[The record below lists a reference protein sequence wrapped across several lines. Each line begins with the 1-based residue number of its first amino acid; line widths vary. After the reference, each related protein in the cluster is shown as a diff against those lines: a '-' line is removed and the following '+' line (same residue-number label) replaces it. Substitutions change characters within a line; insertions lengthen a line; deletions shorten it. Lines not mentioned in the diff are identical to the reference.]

1 MKDVYIVDAI
11 RTPIGKFGGSLMNF
25 SAIELGALLIKK
37 IIERNNL
44 DPSNLNIVVMGQ
56 VIRDGTGQ
64 NTARQASIMA
74 GVPNNVDAFNVDM
87 VCASGMMAVINGAS
101 LIKSGDA
108 DLVIAGGM
116 ESMSRSPFI
125 IPYQYRWGVR
135 IDYTRDLK
143 ILDSLVYDG
152 IQDPFNGL
160 VMLQEADMVAAER
173 RYTRERLEEIAYES
187 HMRAHNATK
196 HGYFKKEIIPITNN
210 NKIILEI
217 DEGIRPDTSLE
228 KMSKLPPVFIGGI
241 HTAATSSQ
249 ISDGAST
256 ILLASEEAIG
266 KYNLRARAKI
276 VGYSWAALDSWRF
289 SEAPIYAVRKL
300 LTKTGY
306 TVKEVDLFENNEAFA
321 VSTALFEDLLD
332 VSRDRLN
339 IFGGAIALG
348 HPLGASGA
356 RIITTLINAMEQ
368 YNYFRGVAALCHGT
382 GGATSI
388 MIEKAD

>member
-1 MKDVYIVDAI
+1 MRDVYIVDAI
-11 RTPIGKFGGSLMNF
+11 RTPIGKFGGALMNF

-44 DPSNLNIVVMGQ
+44 DPASLDIVVLGQ

-64 NTARQASIMA
+64 NSARQASIMA
-74 GVPNNVDAFNVDM
+74 GVPYDVDAFNVDM
-87 VCASGMMAVINGAS
+87 VCASGMMAVINGAA
-101 LIKSGDA
+101 LIKSRDA

-228 KMSKLPPVFIGGI
+228 KMSKLPPVFQGGI

-266 KYNLRARAKI
+266 KYNLRVRAKI

-306 TVKEVDLFENNEAFA
+306 TVKEIDLFENNEAFA

-356 RIITTLINAMEQ
+356 RIITTLINAMEH

-382 GGATSI
+382 GGAASI